1 MISIKKSCSNDYKN
15 DKLAAFSS
23 FYAQNNIASIAKCIY
38 ECFHHDSLIFVL
50 HRESVNDYFANRA

>member
-1 MISIKKSCSNDYKN
+1 M
-15 DKLAAFSS
+15 LAAFSS
-23 FYAQNNIASIAKCIY
+23 FYSKLHKNNIASIAKCIY

>member
-1 MISIKKSCSNDYKN
+1 MTIKMIIQ
-15 DKLAAFSS
+15 LHFHH
-23 FYAQNNIASIAKCIY
+23 FILTAQNNIASIAKCIY